1 MTQTAA
7 TAEPTHDQIDSLDE
21 LRHALDNHAHANVE
35 LGRYLLQHALITPA
49 QLEKALASKA
59 LSPDRRLGEIL
70 VEQCA
75 LTIETLTNALS
86 HVMGVPSVHLAHLEI
101 DRTVIHRLSPDLVHR
116 HHVIPVMLHHQGLV
130 VACATLPDHAA
141 LQELSFQAGTFIF
154 PVLASLEDI
163 QAAIFLHYDTF
174 AEDLA
179 AADSMV
185 RLAPD
190 ENYQQLWRDAEYL
203 AKQAPIVRLVNS
215 FVNEAIRLKASD
227 VHLRPAADHFDLYYR
242 IDGTLI
248 RMKRLPHKLL
258 PSVVSRIKILS
269 NLNITERRLPQDGH
283 IKTSFM
289 TQQVDIRVS
298 IIPTSHGESVVL
310 RILNKQVGLRDV
322 HNIGFS
328 PDDEQ
333 RFLDL
338 IHRSNGMVL
347 VTGPTGS
354 GKTTTLYSALQ
365 EIHDDSI
372 NVVTVEDPVE
382 YELPG
387 MTQIQLLD
395 QIGFGFPADPAP
407 RSCVM
412 ILMSS

>member
-1 MTQTAA
+1 
-7 TAEPTHDQIDSLDE
+7 
-21 LRHALDNHAHANVE
+21 
-35 LGRYLLQHALITPA
+35 
-49 QLEKALASKA
+49 
-59 LSPDRRLGEIL
+59 
-70 VEQCA
+70 
-75 LTIETLTNALS
+75 
-86 HVMGVPSVHLAHLEI
+86 
-101 DRTVIHRLSPDLVHR
+101 
-116 HHVIPVMLHHQGLV
+116 
-130 VACATLPDHAA
+130 
-141 LQELSFQAGTFIF
+141 
-154 PVLASLEDI
+154 
-163 QAAIFLHYDTF
+163 
-174 AEDLA
+174 
-179 AADSMV
+179 
-185 RLAPD
+185 
-190 ENYQQLWRDAEYL
+190 
-203 AKQAPIVRLVNS
+203 
-215 FVNEAIRLKASD
+215 
-227 VHLRPAADHFDLYYR
+227 LRPAADFFDLYYR

-322 HNIGFS
+322 HSIGFS

-338 IHRSNGMVL
+338 IHRSNGMLL

-395 QIGFGFPADPAP
+395 QIGFGFPQTLRHILRHDPDVIMIGEVRDAETCKIALDAALTGHLVLSTLHTVDAPSALIRLREMGMSALPHQVRRSRHPGAAPDSSELPALHRTGRPFPPSCAAISAWTMQKCFSTERVARRVITPAIMAAP
-407 RSCVM
+407 RFTSYSW
-412 ILMSS
+412 LMKPRAMPFMTR